1 MAALAVTQLGIQHFG
16 QLVSDLFIFGI
27 HELRDE
33 NTWKK
38 PREVI
43 ELDGEFSKLPVRN
56 ISRAKPGEIGIVDRT
71 MPENEEWSRRG
82 ACNSEPGS
90 MIYLL
95 YHPCKKRLFARTNG
109 LYGHME
115 DL

>member
-71 MPENEEWSRRG
+71 MPEHEAPHVLMECHETLQNEEWSRRG
-82 ACNSEPGS
+82 ACNS
-90 MIYLL
+90 
-95 YHPCKKRLFARTNG
+95 
-109 LYGHME
+109 
-115 DL
+115 